1 MCLPSSS
8 WDSLSALPSCFFCF
22 TYCTQPS
29 LSLCFSGC
37 HFQSLLSCYPFPLL
51 THSELSIAASLPHFP
66 SSPTPHPPHSLSCLH
81 VHSRSVSRSC
91 SFPPSLNL
99 LSYGSFSLFC
109 ILSPL
114 PPHLRSLFPRSFPLS
129 LVRSLSLSFSMSL
142 TQCNCRIQ
150 VSRAAWLTRVQTQPQ
165 SWGHAVTQRS
175 TLTSTITAP
184 HWSSI
189 DCLAVPISVESNVCE
204 CGEGARKYTWYKK
217 KKKS

>member
-1 MCLPSSS
+1 M
-8 WDSLSALPSCFFCF
+8 SAVLLLGFSQCSPLLFLLL
-22 TYCTQPS
+22 YILYLALS

-66 SSPTPHPPHSLSCLH
+66 SSPTPQPPHSLSCLH
-81 VHSRSVSRSC
+81 VHSRSVSCSC

-114 PPHLRSLFPRSFPLS
+114 PPHLRSLFPRSSPLSRS

-142 TQCNCRIQ
+142 T
-150 VSRAAWLTRVQTQPQ
+150 
-165 SWGHAVTQRS
+165 
-175 TLTSTITAP
+175 
-184 HWSSI
+184 
-189 DCLAVPISVESNVCE
+189 
-204 CGEGARKYTWYKK
+204 
-217 KKKS
+217 